1 LGGSG
6 AEREAEGIQKHHNR
20 LYFIYKTQKR
30 FAFNTCSNSGDCLGE
45 NDAVFLIKLSVERD
59 REGLL
64 QNFQLSADLA
74 VMMALNLK
82 QIGI

>member
-1 LGGSG
+1 M
-6 AEREAEGIQKHHNR
+6 EGIKKQHNR
-20 LYFIYKTQKR
+20 LYFPYKTQKR

-45 NDAVFLIKLSVERD
+45 NDAVFLIKLSVERK

-64 QNFQLSADLA
+64 PNFQERRSLSAEPA